1 MGWDFNARTER
12 EDEKVKKGW
21 EEEQER
27 EIRNS
32 KDTKINRERRL
43 YQRTGMVTFE
53 WKYKEMRRVN
63 GRIRKEEE
71 SQSLTMCWGSCSH
84 HEGEGREIGS

>member
-12 EDEKVKKGW
+12 EDEKVKEGW

-27 EIRNS
+27 ETRNS
-32 KDTKINRERRL
+32 NDKKINRGRRL

-53 WKYKEMRRVN
+53 WKYKEMKRVN

-71 SQSLTMCWGSCSH
+71 SQSLTMCSGSCSH
-84 HEGEGREIGS
+84 HEEEDGEIDS

>member
-12 EDEKVKKGW
+12 EDEKVKEGW

-27 EIRNS
+27 ETRNS
-32 KDTKINRERRL
+32 KDKKINRGWRL

-71 SQSLTMCWGSCSH
+71 SQSLTMCSGSCSH
-84 HEGEGREIGS
+84 QEEEDGEIGS